1 MSAVQKEPPIKK
13 DLKVK
18 VKKEPKQRKRLTPS
32 LAPITKKDVQKLG
45 GTPNCKGCEFHEGKL
60 QKRRPHCMPCIMRF
74 QFLFVDQKYTKG
86 IKLKERFEQFL
97 KPREIKEETEQ
108 MDIQPAPINEEPINE
123 NNDIEDLYD
132 LNFDKLSMED

>member
-60 QKRRPHCMPCIMRF
+60 TKRRPHCMPCQVRF
-74 QFLFVDQKYTKG
+74 QFLFVDYKYPKG
-86 IKLKERFEQFL
+86 VKMKQRFEQFL

>member
-1 MSAVQKEPPIKK
+1 MSALQKEPPIRK

-60 QKRRPHCMPCIMRF
+60 PKRRPHCMPCQMRF
-74 QFLFVDQKYTKG
+74 QFLFVDQKYPKG
-86 IKLKERFEQFL
+86 LRMKERFETFL
-97 KPREIKEETEQ
+97 KPRTIQEETEA
-108 MDIQPAPINEEPINE
+108 MEMEPAPINEEPINE
-123 NNDIEDLYD
+123 NNDLEDLYD
-132 LNFDKLSMED
+132 LNFDKLSMAD